1 MLLYIGEMAKKHKD
15 TNGAS
20 APSNGDTGS
29 SSSVGSSGSGSSG
42 SIPSGSSGSGSV
54 GSSGSIPTGSGF
66 PASDLSG
73 PVANSRMIR
82 FVDRPGQQPEKRQ
95 ANQRRDDWQEI
106 YQEYNPAQAADQAAR
121 CSQCGVPFCQVHCP
135 LENNIPDWLMLAA
148 NGRHKEAYLASQ
160 ITNNF
165 PEICGRICPQDRLC
179 EGNCV
184 VEQSGHGTVTIGAVE
199 RYLTDLAWEKG
210 WVPSLSPQV
219 ETGASVGIVGAGPA
233 GLAAAGMLRQAGV
246 GVTLYDR
253 QDRAGGLMVYG
264 IPNFKLEK
272 EIVARRVEQL
282 KQAGAEFRLNCEV
295 GHDLT
300 LEDLRKQHDR
310 ILLAQGCYQARELKA
325 PGVGT
330 AGVIAALDFLIAAN
344 RAGFGEAVAGHT
356 DGSLLATGKRVL
368 VIGGG
373 DTAMDCVRTAVR
385 QGAKSVQCLYRR
397 DEQNMPGSR
406 REIASAREEG
416 VEFIFQAQPVAFDGS
431 ASVERAV
438 VREMVA
444 GAVGADGRKQ
454 FVEGKQEINYTADLV
469 ILALGF
475 TAESVAGL
483 GVETPACTPWG
494 TVQAQFPELVSSLPD
509 VFAAG
514 DIVRGASLV
523 VWAVRDGRDAA
534 AGILN
539 SLAVKQETTPEAK
552 AGESVGRSS
561 RKASAKPASP
571 SAQAEAQAV

>member
-1 MLLYIGEMAKKHKD
+1 MAKKPPHS
-15 TNGAS
+15 NGAS
-20 APSNGDTGS
+20 E
-29 SSSVGSSGSGSSG
+29 
-42 SIPSGSSGSGSV
+42 
-54 GSSGSIPTGSGF
+54 F
-66 PASDLSG
+66 PASDLQG
-73 PVANSRMIR
+73 PVADSRMIR
-82 FVDRPGQQPEKRQ
+82 FVDRTGQQPEKRQ
-95 ANQRRDDWQEI
+95 SEKRRTDWQEI
-106 YQEYNPAQAADQAAR
+106 YQEYDPAKAADQAAR

-148 NGRHKEAYLASQ
+148 NGRHHEAYLASQ

-210 WVPSLSPQV
+210 WVPSLSPQS

-233 GLAAAGMLRQAGV
+233 GMAAAGMLRQAGV
-246 GVTLYDR
+246 AVTLYDR
-253 QDRAGGLMVYG
+253 HDRAGGLMVYG

-272 EIVARRVEQL
+272 EIVTRRVEQL
-282 KQAGAEFRLNCEV
+282 KQAGANFRLNCEI
-295 GHDLT
+295 GQDET
-300 LEDLRKQHDR
+300 LDSLREQHDR
-310 ILLAQGCYQARELKA
+310 VLLAQGCYQARELKA

-330 AGVIAALDFLIAAN
+330 AGIIAALDFLIAAN
-344 RAGFGEAVAGHT
+344 RAGFGEVVEGHKN
-356 DGSLLATGKRVL
+356 GSLLAQGKRVL

-416 VEFIFQAQPVAFDGS
+416 VEFIFQSQPVAFDGK
-431 ASVERAV
+431 ASVERAL

-454 FVEGKQEINYTADLV
+454 FVEGKQEIPYAADLV
-469 ILALGF
+469 IMALGF
-475 TAESVAGL
+475 TPESVAAL
-483 GVETPACTPWG
+483 GVETPECTAWG
-494 TVQAQFPELVSSLPD
+494 TVQARFPDLATSLPD

-514 DIVRGASLV
+514 DSLRGASLV

-534 AGILN
+534 AGILK
-539 SLAVKQETTPEAK
+539 SLETELLS
-552 AGESVGRSS
+552 ES
-561 RKASAKPASP
+561 SATATDE
-571 SAQAEAQAV
+571 SARRADAQVTRAEA